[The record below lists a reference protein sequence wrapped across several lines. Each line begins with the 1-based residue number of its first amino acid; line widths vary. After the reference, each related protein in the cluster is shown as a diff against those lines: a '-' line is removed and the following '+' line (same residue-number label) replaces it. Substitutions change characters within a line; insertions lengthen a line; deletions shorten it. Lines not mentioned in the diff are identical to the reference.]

1 MHARLMDGHELS
13 EDLCADGF
21 ESFDRSQYF
30 PNAINILVGT
40 ESQFLYGHTHATLRR
55 KGRMTIAQ
63 RKKRDTL
70 DIASPIPPGAVRR
83 SFKTLVSRIEPMWNK
98 GARPRLVL
106 RTDEHPAYPHAIRHI
121 DGLRMAVSHGAF
133 IHERYSSKERRTLMN
148 PLFPVN
154 YYDRELRKDIAAY
167 RRESTCFTR
176 NVSNGLLRLE
186 HHQVWHN
193 YWKPHRVGWMAEHQK
208 THAEWAGI
216 DMGRIEKE
224 MERLFVDR
232 AFLSHQ
238 ELNDEERKTWLKRH
252 RTPLKKKD
260 DYCQAF
266 ACTS

>member
-1 MHARLMDGHELS
+1 
-13 EDLCADGF
+13 
-21 ESFDRSQYF
+21 
-30 PNAINILVGT
+30 
-40 ESQFLYGHTHATLRR
+40 
-55 KGRMTIAQ
+55 
-63 RKKRDTL
+63 
-70 DIASPIPPGAVRR
+70 
-83 SFKTLVSRIEPMWNK
+83 
-98 GARPRLVL
+98 VL

-121 DGLRMAVSHGAF
+121 DGLRAATSQGAF
-133 IHERYSSKERRTLMN
+133 IHERYLSKERRTLSN

-154 YYDRELRKDIAAY
+154 YYDRELRKDIAAF
-167 RRESTCFTR
+167 RRESSCFTR

-193 YWKPHRVGWMAEHQK
+193 YWKPHRVGWMAEQQK

-216 DMGRIEKE
+216 ETERIGRE

-252 RTPLKKKD
+252 RTPLKLKD

-266 ACTS
+266 ACAG